1 MAKREPII
9 AKRGRRRR
17 AHSRRNTG
25 QSSSTTF
32 MSANQPMPMA
42 RYCWNIGF
50 ASRAPWVFTH
60 KSVVIRSTAPRAMIR
75 MLSFDILKA
84 TRGCI
89 VGPFPTELD
98 ATYDFKAESYVPY
111 FGHSLLVVK

>member
-9 AKRGRRRR
+9 ANRGRRRR

-32 MSANQPMPMA
+32 MSANQPMPIA

-50 ASRAPWVFTH
+50 ASRAPWVFTQTR
-60 KSVVIRSTAPRAMIR
+60 VVIKSTTPRAMIR
-75 MLSFDILKA
+75 VLSFESFKA

-98 ATYDFKAESYVPY
+98 ATNDFKAESYVPY
-111 FGHSLLVVK
+111 FDHHL